1 MLTSKCSSSAVTQ
14 QNHITPLVAYGI
26 RIYFKVLL
34 ISFKTKLD
42 VGSGPKLL
50 LKTNLRIPYESGKS
64 TRFTCRALSVV
75 PKTSLRPKESRL
87 YTQHSLALKQKSLGQ
102 IVQRAST
109 NTTNGTASNS
119 VSIYSK
125 HYIHFY

>member
-1 MLTSKCSSSAVTQ
+1 MLTSKCNSSAVTQ

-64 TRFTCRALSVV
+64 TRFTCMLCGPKNKFKTKGVQALHTTLLGFET
-75 PKTSLRPKESRL
+75 KILRPDCSKGI
-87 YTQHSLALKQKSLGQ
+87 YQH
-102 IVQRAST
+102 
-109 NTTNGTASNS
+109 
-119 VSIYSK
+119 
-125 HYIHFY
+125 H